1 MNPTTSPALAYAET
15 AVAFPCAGET
25 LQGVLAQPAAPRAPA
40 ALGVLI
46 VVGGPQYRVGSHR
59 QFVLLARHLATHGH
73 AVLRFDVRGMGES
86 SGAQRGFE
94 ALNDDIAAGIGMLMQ
109 VDGVERVALWGLCDG
124 ASASLLY
131 LDATAD
137 PHVAGVVLL
146 NPWVRSPES
155 LARTHVKHYYRERL
169 LQPAFWGKLVRGGVG
184 LTALRELGANALHA
198 LRRGPGGS
206 TLSFQKRMARAWGRF
221 DGDILVLLSEQ
232 DWTAREFQEHLQQ
245 SADWQGARQ
254 HPRLRWEGITG
265 ADHTFAVQEA
275 RLQVE
280 ELTVQWLQKMQSCP
294 STAGGSN
301 VHQAGRVDEH
311 L

>member
-1 MNPTTSPALAYAET
+1 MPDALAYAEA
-15 AVAFPCAGET
+15 AVAFPCAGEV
-25 LQGVLAQPAAPRAPA
+25 LHGVLAQPAAPRASA
-40 ALGVLI
+40 AVGVLI
-46 VVGGPQYRVGSHR
+46 VVGGPQYRIGSHR
-59 QFVLLARHLATHGH
+59 QFVLLARQLAAHGH

-137 PHVAGVVLL
+137 PRVAGVALL
-146 NPWVRSPES
+146 NPWARSPES

-169 LQPAFWGKLVRGGVG
+169 MQPAFWGKLLRGGVG
-184 LTALRELGANALHA
+184 LPALRELGANALRA
-198 LRRGPGGS
+198 LRRGPGGAA
-206 TLSFQKRMARAWGRF
+206 LSFQQRMARAWGRF

-245 SADWQGARQ
+245 SADWQDARQ
-254 HPRLRWEGITG
+254 HPRLRWEGIAG

-275 RLQVE
+275 RLRVE
-280 ELTVQWLQKMQSCP
+280 ALTVQWLQKMQLCP

-301 VHQAGRVDEH
+301 AHPTERVDEP